1 MSERFS
7 IKGKGA
13 ELFFGAEERREPE
26 PKPESEAP
34 EVTAI
39 HVASQPASTPAT
51 QPPGQQATL
60 PPSAQDTMSAP
71 TPAVGIDASTRD
83 HLRQQLEQDH
93 PLHLSYRFAREEIDA
108 LRDIVYELEAKRGLR
123 ITRNDIIRIGLNWV
137 IDDYRARGKD
147 SLLMQVMKE
156 ERWKP

>member
-13 ELFFGAEERREPE
+13 ELFFGAGERRELE
-26 PKPESEAP
+26 PQPESESPDLAA
-34 EVTAI
+34 TQT
-39 HVASQPASTPAT
+39 ASQPASLPAA

-71 TPAVGIDASTRD
+71 TPPAGIEASIRD
-83 HLRQQLEQDH
+83 RLRQQLEQDH

-108 LRDIVYELEAKRGLR
+108 LRDIVYELEVKRDLR
-123 ITRNDIIRIGLNWV
+123 ITRNDIIRVGLNWV
-137 IDDYRARGKD
+137 IDDYRAHGKD
-147 SLLMQVMKE
+147 SLLMLVLRE